1 MQLVTMAPI
10 KQKEQLIELRA
21 GGLSFQAIATELGIA
36 KQTAINWVKELEVE
50 IQNAR
55 AIALDALYEKH
66 WMSKK
71 ARIELLSEQLIKV
84 KDELSKRSLE
94 DVGTD
99 KLLDMQIKLLSV
111 MKQEKEC
118 LAFVIKNHGID
129 FANLSITREQYEIDN

>member
-1 MQLVTMAPI
+1 MAPI

-66 WMSKK
+66 WMSKR
-71 ARIELLSEQLIKV
+71 ARIELLSEQLTKV
-84 KDELSKRSLE
+84 KDELSRRSLE

-99 KLLDMQIKLLSV
+99 KLLDMQMKLLSV

-118 LAFVIKNHGID
+118 LALVIERHGFD
-129 FANLSITREQYEIDN
+129 LTNMSITREKFGIEN